1 MLLDSEDPGPVL
13 QGAGVQIAKA
23 FISTEESSTQL
34 GRAAKR
40 PGRHLFELTGQ
51 DGRARGL
58 EWLG

>member
-1 MLLDSEDPGPVL
+1 MLLDSENPGPVL

-40 PGRHLFELTGQ
+40 PGRHLFELTGE
-51 DGRARGL
+51 DGQA
-58 EWLG
+58 